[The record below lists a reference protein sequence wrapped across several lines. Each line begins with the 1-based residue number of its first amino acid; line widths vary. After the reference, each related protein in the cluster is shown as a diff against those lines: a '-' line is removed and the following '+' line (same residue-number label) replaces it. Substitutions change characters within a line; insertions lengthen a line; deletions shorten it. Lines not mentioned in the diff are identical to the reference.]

1 MKDFIET
8 MDFLED
14 QQKANE
20 LSTNQ
25 LHLIIQTMATFV
37 NDDNLKEI
45 EIIFNILKN
54 EQ

>member
-1 MKDFIET
+1 MKEFT
-8 MDFLED
+8 KTLDFLED

-45 EIIFNILKN
+45 EIIFNILKK